1 MKVNSLAFR
10 WMAAAAALTIVVL
23 PLAGLV
29 ISGIFRNYV
38 EERFDGYIKVQ
49 LTSLVARSLGEAGK
63 APRPPAAIGEQLF
76 EITHSGWYWQIT
88 PLDTPGSGRLVSAS
102 LASEH
107 FQLPSEK
114 VVSPDVDGILWADV
128 ADPWAEGSRL
138 RVAERTYIVGPPD
151 AEKRYSYAVAVPLK
165 VAETDV
171 ANFTRQIIITFSVL
185 GLGLLAATLLPVH
198 FGLRPLQ
205 AIGRGLAAIRSGS
218 ASELEGDLP
227 SEIEPLQREL
237 NALIKSNRDIVERA
251 RTQVGNLAH
260 ALKTPLAVIT
270 NEAAED
276 KTSFSKKVAEQA
288 NVMRD
293 QVNLY
298 LDRARMA
305 ARAGIIGGD
314 TEVLP
319 VTQGLVRALERI
331 YSDRG
336 IEVAVSCP
344 PELRFRGERQDL
356 EEMLGNLMD
365 NACKWAATQVVL
377 TVAPAPGNQNN
388 QLLFTVDDDGPGLK
402 PEERQKAL
410 SRGQRLDESKPG
422 SGLGLSI
429 VGDLAGLYQGRLE
442 LDAAPSGGLRANLTL
457 PQAVV

>member
-10 WMAAAAALTIVVL
+10 WMAAAAVLTIVVL
-23 PLAGLV
+23 PIAGLV
-29 ISGIFRNYV
+29 INTIFRNYV
-38 EERFDGYIKVQ
+38 EERFDVYIKVQ

-63 APRPPAAIGEQLF
+63 PPRPPAEIGEQLF

-88 PLDTPGSGRLVSAS
+88 PLDTPDATRLVSTS

-107 FQLPSEK
+107 FQLPSER

-128 ADPWAEGSRL
+128 ADPWAKGARL
-138 RVAERTYIVGPPD
+138 RVAERTHIVGPPD
-151 AEKRYSYAVAVPLK
+151 GEKRYSYAVAVPLQ

-171 ANFTRQIIITFSVL
+171 ANFTRQIIITFAIL
-185 GLGLLAATLLPVH
+185 GFGLLAATLLPVH

-205 AIGRGLAAIRSGS
+205 AIRRGLAAIRSGA

-276 KTSFSKKVAEQA
+276 RTGFGNKVAQQA
-288 NVMRD
+288 TLMRD

-298 LDRARMA
+298 LDRARIA
-305 ARAGIIGGD
+305 ARAGVIGGD
-314 TEVLP
+314 TEVRP
-319 VTQGLVRALERI
+319 VVDGLVRALERI
-331 YSDRG
+331 YQERN
-336 IEVAVSCP
+336 IKVAVVCAGGV
-344 PELRFRGERQDL
+344 RFRGERQDL

-365 NACKWAATQVVL
+365 NACKWADQTVTVTAIATPAEQV
-377 TVAPAPGNQNN
+377 GG
-388 QLLFTVDDDGPGLK
+388 LLITVDDDGPGLK
-402 PEERQKAL
+402 PDERQKAL
-410 SRGQRLDESKPG
+410 RRGQRLDESKPG

-429 VGDLAGLYQGRLE
+429 VGDLAALYEGGLE
-442 LDAAPSGGLRANLTL
+442 LDAAPSGGLRALLTL
-457 PQAVV
+457 PLASH

>member
-10 WMAAAAALTIVVL
+10 WMAAAAVLTIVVL

-29 ISGIFRNYV
+29 ISTIFRNYV
-38 EERFDGYIKVQ
+38 EERFDDYIKVQ

-63 APRPPAAIGEQLF
+63 PPRPPAEIGEQLF

-88 PLDTPGSGRLVSAS
+88 PLDTPDATRLVSTS
-102 LASEH
+102 LASER
-107 FQLPSEK
+107 FQLPSER
-114 VVSPDVDGILWADV
+114 VVSPDADGILWADV
-128 ADPWAEGSRL
+128 ADPWANGARL
-138 RVAERTYIVGPPD
+138 RVAERTHIVGPPKS
-151 AEKRYSYAVAVPLK
+151 EKRYSYAVAVPLK

-171 ANFTRQIIITFSVL
+171 ANFTRQIIITFAIL
-185 GLGLLAATLLPVH
+185 GFGLLAATLLPVH

-205 AIGRGLAAIRSGS
+205 AIGRGLAAIRSGA

-227 SEIEPLQREL
+227 SEIQPLQREL

-270 NEAAED
+270 NEALENKSGFAN
-276 KTSFSKKVAEQA
+276 KVAQQA
-288 NVMRD
+288 TLMRD

-298 LDRARMA
+298 LDRARIA
-305 ARAGIIGGD
+305 ARAGVIGGD
-314 TEVLP
+314 TQVRP
-319 VTQGLVRALERI
+319 VVDGLVRALERI
-331 YSDRG
+331 YQERG
-336 IEVAVSCP
+336 IKVAVVCAGDV
-344 PELRFRGERQDL
+344 RFRGERQDL

-365 NACKWAATQVVL
+365 NACKWASRTVTVSAIATASQHV
-377 TVAPAPGNQNN
+377 GG
-388 QLLFTVDDDGPGLK
+388 LLITVDDDGPGLK

-410 SRGQRLDESKPG
+410 RRGQRLDESKPG

-429 VGDLAGLYQGRLE
+429 VGDLAALYEGGLE
-442 LDAAPSGGLRANLTL
+442 LDAAPSGGLRAILTL
-457 PQAVV
+457 PLASR